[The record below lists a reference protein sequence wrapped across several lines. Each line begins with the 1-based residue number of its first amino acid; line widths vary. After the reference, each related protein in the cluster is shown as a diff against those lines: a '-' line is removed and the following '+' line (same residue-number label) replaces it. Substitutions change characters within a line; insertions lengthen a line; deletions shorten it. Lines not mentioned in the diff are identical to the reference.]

1 MSACNST
8 PEHWLSAYLQWLQF
22 ERGYAAHTRTAYQR
36 DLQHL
41 VNWCNEKE
49 LSWDQLKAADIRACL
64 RQFKDLN
71 PRSQRRYL
79 ASWRGFFRFL
89 QQQGWLSH
97 NPAQGI
103 QGPKLDQPLPK
114 VWGVDQLQ
122 QLLDS
127 PAQEPVQIR
136 DKAML
141 ELLYSSGLR
150 VNELAQLDVSDLDL
164 SQGMVLVRQGKRDK
178 QRLVP
183 VGSKAKVALQAWL
196 QQRLMWQPE
205 PQGPLFISQQGRR
218 LQVRSIQQRV
228 AHWAKRVSGEHL
240 HPHQLRHS
248 FASHVLESSGDL
260 RGVQELLG
268 HADIRTTQIY
278 THLDFQHL
286 AQVYDQAHPRARKK
300 SES

>member
-41 VNWCNEKE
+41 VHWCNEKE

-71 PRSQRRYL
+71 PRSQRRFL

-97 NPAQGI
+97 NPVQGI

-136 DKAML
+136 DKAIL

-183 VGSKAKVALQAWL
+183 VGSKAKAALQAWL
-196 QQRLMWQPE
+196 QQRLMWQSE